1 MNPTTLQCFKCDN
14 SCRSCSM
21 TSYNCTDCNAPYLIG
36 YNNGQGSCIMNSS
49 CPLDGCLTCLNVEQN
64 QGYFC
69 N

>member
-1 MNPTTLQCFKCDN
+1 
-14 SCRSCSM
+14 M
-21 TSYNCTDCNAPYLIG
+21 TSYNCTDCNAPYLIA